1 MTTNPKKRGESKAR
15 PKRVVSAANLSS
27 GPRRGSSSEAPSL
40 LNRLTKTGLLT
51 PEQEISLATRA
62 RAGENEAK
70 QKLVEANMRL
80 VMNIAKHYRNTLV
93 PFEDLVQEGAIGL
106 MNAVER
112 YDPGKGYRFSTYAT
126 HWIRQAIGRAIDN
139 KAKTVR
145 VPAHVAELLRRLERE
160 RERLRREFGDEPT
173 MEQLA
178 KAMEVTPK
186 KIMQLQQAG
195 QEPLSLDMLVGE
207 EEDTSLG
214 SLIHDHNVRDPED
227 MVLDFERRRV
237 LDDLLNNVLT
247 DRERQVIVRRLG
259 YGDQDE
265 QVLQEIGEAL
275 KISRERVRQIE
286 AQAMRKLKDAAKSK
300 GLRNYLLQ

>member
-1 MTTNPKKRGESKAR
+1 MNSNNP
-15 PKRVVSAANLSS
+15 VN
-27 GPRRGSSSEAPSL
+27 RRGSSQGSSTVTPSRKAAPAEVPSL
-40 LNRLTKTGLLT
+40 LNRLTRVALLT
-51 PEQEISLATRA
+51 PEEELELAERA
-62 RAGENEAK
+62 RKGDEEAK

-80 VMNIAKHYRNTLV
+80 VMNIAKHYRNALV

-112 YDPGKGYRFSTYAT
+112 YDPSKGYRFSTYAT

-145 VPAHVAELLRRLERE
+145 IPAHVAEQLRRMERE
-160 RERLRREFGDEPT
+160 RERLRRETGDEPSI
-173 MEQLA
+173 EQLA
-178 KAMEVTPK
+178 KAMGVSPK
-186 KIMQLQQAG
+186 KILQLQQAA

-214 SLIHDHNVRDPED
+214 SLIHDQNVRDPEEV
-227 MVLDFERRRV
+227 MLEMERRKVLDE
-237 LDDLLNNVLT
+237 LLQTELT
-247 DRERQVIVRRLG
+247 DRERQVIIRRLG
-259 YGDQDE
+259 YGDQEE

-286 AQAMRKLKDAAKSK
+286 AQAMRKLKDAAKRR
-300 GLRNYLLQ
+300 GLREYLLQ

>member
-1 MTTNPKKRGESKAR
+1 MSTNNPI
-15 PKRVVSAANLSS
+15 N
-27 GPRRGSSSEAPSL
+27 RRGSSQGTPTLTPSRKPAPAEAPSL
-40 LNRLTKTGLLT
+40 LNRLTRVALLT
-51 PEQEISLATRA
+51 PEEEQELAERA
-62 RAGENEAK
+62 RKGDEEAR

-80 VMNIAKHYRNTLV
+80 VMNIAKHYRNVLV

-112 YDPGKGYRFSTYAT
+112 YDPSRGYRFSTYAT

-145 VPAHVAELLRRLERE
+145 IPAHVAEQLRRMERE
-160 RERLRREFGDEPT
+160 RERLRRETGDEPSV
-173 MEQLA
+173 EQLA
-178 KAMEVTPK
+178 KAMGVSPK
-186 KIMQLQQAG
+186 KILQLQQAA
-195 QEPLSLDMLVGE
+195 QEPLSLDMLIGE

-214 SLIHDHNVRDPED
+214 SLIHDQNVRDPEEV
-227 MVLDFERRRV
+227 MLERERRKVLDE
-237 LDDLLNNVLT
+237 LLETELT
-247 DRERQVIVRRLG
+247 ERERQVIIRRLG

-286 AQAMRKLKDAAKSK
+286 AQAMRKLKDAAKRR
-300 GLRNYLLQ
+300 GLREYLLQ

>member
-1 MTTNPKKRGESKAR
+1 MTVSNSPKK
-15 PKRVVSAANLSS
+15 VVSGASLST
-27 GPRRGSSSEAPSL
+27 GPRRSGASEAPSL
-40 LNRLTKTGLLT
+40 LNRLTRTGLLT
-51 PEQEISLATRA
+51 PREEQDLAHAA
-62 RAGENEAK
+62 RNVNDPIKAEHAK

-112 YDPGKGYRFSTYAT
+112 YDPDKGFRFSTYAT

-145 VPAHVAELLRRLERE
+145 VPAHVAELLRRMERE
-160 RERLRREFGDEPT
+160 REKLRREFGDEPNI
-173 MEQLA
+173 EQLA
-178 KAMEVTPK
+178 KALEVPVK
-186 KIMQLQQAG
+186 KVMQLQQAG

-214 SLIHDHNVRDPED
+214 SLIHDQNVRDTED
-227 MVLDFERRRV
+227 MVLEIERHEV
-237 LDDLLNNVLT
+237 LDDLLYNELT
-247 DRERQVIVRRLG
+247 DRERQVIIRRLG

-286 AQAMRKLKDAAKSK
+286 AQAMRKLKDAAKRK
-300 GLRNYLLQ
+300 GLKNYLLI

>member
-1 MTTNPKKRGESKAR
+1 MSSNNP
-15 PKRVVSAANLSS
+15 AN
-27 GPRRGSSSEAPSL
+27 RRGSLTGSPTLAPNRKPAGGEVPSL
-40 LNRLTKTGLLT
+40 LNRLTRVALLT
-51 PEQEISLATRA
+51 PEEELELAERA
-62 RAGENEAK
+62 RKGDEEAK

-80 VMNIAKHYRNTLV
+80 VMNIAKHYRNALV

-112 YDPGKGYRFSTYAT
+112 YDPSKGYRFSTYAT

-145 VPAHVAELLRRLERE
+145 IPAHVAEQLRRMERE
-160 RERLRREFGDEPT
+160 RERLRRETGDEPSI
-173 MEQLA
+173 EQLA
-178 KAMEVTPK
+178 KAMGVSPK
-186 KIMQLQQAG
+186 KILQLQQAA

-214 SLIHDHNVRDPED
+214 SLIHDQNVRDPEEV
-227 MVLDFERRRV
+227 MLEMERRKVLDE
-237 LDDLLNNVLT
+237 LLETELT
-247 DRERQVIVRRLG
+247 DRERQVIIRRLG
-259 YGDQDE
+259 YGDQEE

-286 AQAMRKLKDAAKSK
+286 AQAMRKLKDAAKRR
-300 GLRNYLLQ
+300 GLREYLLQ

>member
-1 MTTNPKKRGESKAR
+1 MSSNNP
-15 PKRVVSAANLSS
+15 VN
-27 GPRRGSSSEAPSL
+27 RRGSSQGSPTLTPSRKAAPSEVPSL
-40 LNRLTKTGLLT
+40 LNRLTRVALLT
-51 PEQEISLATRA
+51 PEEELELAERA
-62 RAGENEAK
+62 RKGDEEAK

-80 VMNIAKHYRNTLV
+80 VMNIAKHYRNALV

-112 YDPGKGYRFSTYAT
+112 YDPSKGYRFSTYAT

-145 VPAHVAELLRRLERE
+145 IPAHVAEQLRRMERE
-160 RERLRREFGDEPT
+160 RERLRRETGDEPSI
-173 MEQLA
+173 EQLA
-178 KAMEVTPK
+178 KAMGVSPK
-186 KIMQLQQAG
+186 KILQLQQAA

-214 SLIHDHNVRDPED
+214 SLIHDQNVRDPEEV
-227 MVLDFERRRV
+227 MLEMERRKVLDE
-237 LDDLLNNVLT
+237 LLETELT
-247 DRERQVIVRRLG
+247 DRERQVIIRRLG
-259 YGDQDE
+259 YGDQEE

-286 AQAMRKLKDAAKSK
+286 AQAMRKLKDAAKRR
-300 GLRNYLLQ
+300 GLREYLLQ

>member
-1 MTTNPKKRGESKAR
+1 MSTNNP
-15 PKRVVSAANLSS
+15 VN
-27 GPRRGSSSEAPSL
+27 RRGSSQGTPTLTPNRKPASSEAPSL
-40 LNRLTKTGLLT
+40 LNRLTRVALLT
-51 PEQEISLATRA
+51 PEEEQELAERA
-62 RAGENEAK
+62 RKGDEEAR

-80 VMNIAKHYRNTLV
+80 VMNIAKHYRNALV

-112 YDPGKGYRFSTYAT
+112 YDPSRGYRFSTYAT

-145 VPAHVAELLRRLERE
+145 IPAHVAEQLRRMERE
-160 RERLRREFGDEPT
+160 RERLRRETGDEPSV
-173 MEQLA
+173 EQLA
-178 KAMEVTPK
+178 KAMGVSPK
-186 KIMQLQQAG
+186 KILQLQQAA

-214 SLIHDHNVRDPED
+214 SLIHDQNVRDPEEV
-227 MVLDFERRRV
+227 MLERERRKM
-237 LDDLLNNVLT
+237 LDELLETELT
-247 DRERQVIVRRLG
+247 ERERQVIIRRLG

-286 AQAMRKLKDAAKSK
+286 AQAMRKLKDAAKRR
-300 GLRNYLLQ
+300 GLREYLLQ

>member
-1 MTTNPKKRGESKAR
+1 MSINSPS
-15 PKRVVSAANLSS
+15 N
-27 GPRRGSSSEAPSL
+27 RRGSSPGSPTLAPTRKAAASEVPSL
-40 LNRLTKTGLLT
+40 LNRLTRVALLT
-51 PEQEISLATRA
+51 PDEELELAERA
-62 RAGENEAK
+62 RKGDEEAK

-80 VMNIAKHYRNTLV
+80 VMNIAKHYRNALV

-112 YDPGKGYRFSTYAT
+112 YDPSKGYRFSTYAT

-145 VPAHVAELLRRLERE
+145 IPAHVAEQLRRMERE
-160 RERLRREFGDEPT
+160 RERLRRETGDEPSI
-173 MEQLA
+173 EQLS
-178 KAMEVTPK
+178 KAMGVSVK
-186 KIMQLQQAG
+186 KILQLQQAA

-214 SLIHDHNVRDPED
+214 SLIHDQNVRDPEEV
-227 MVLDFERRRV
+227 MLEMERRKVLDE
-237 LDDLLNNVLT
+237 LLETELT
-247 DRERQVIVRRLG
+247 DRERQVIIRRLG
-259 YGDQDE
+259 YGDQEE

-286 AQAMRKLKDAAKSK
+286 AQAMRKLKDAAKRR
-300 GLRNYLLQ
+300 GLRDYLLQ

>member
-1 MTTNPKKRGESKAR
+1 MSTNNP
-15 PKRVVSAANLSS
+15 AN
-27 GPRRGSSSEAPSL
+27 RRGSSQGSPPPMPGRKAAPSEVPSL
-40 LNRLTKTGLLT
+40 LNRLTRVALLT
-51 PEQEISLATRA
+51 PEEELELAKRA
-62 RAGENEAK
+62 RKGDEEAK

-80 VMNIAKHYRNTLV
+80 VMNIAKHYRNALV

-112 YDPGKGYRFSTYAT
+112 YDPSRGYRFSTYAT

-145 VPAHVAELLRRLERE
+145 IPAHVAEQLRRMERE
-160 RERLRREFGDEPT
+160 RDRLRRETGDEPSI
-173 MEQLA
+173 EQLA
-178 KAMEVTPK
+178 KAMGVSPK
-186 KIMQLQQAG
+186 KILQLQQAA

-214 SLIHDHNVRDPED
+214 SLIHDQNVRDPEEV
-227 MVLDFERRRV
+227 MLEMERRKVLDE
-237 LDDLLNNVLT
+237 LLETELT
-247 DRERQVIVRRLG
+247 DRERQVIIRRLG
-259 YGDQDE
+259 YGDQEE

-286 AQAMRKLKDAAKSK
+286 AQAMRKLKDAAKRR
-300 GLRNYLLQ
+300 GLREYLLQ

>member
-1 MTTNPKKRGESKAR
+1 MNSNNPI
-15 PKRVVSAANLSS
+15 N
-27 GPRRGSSSEAPSL
+27 RRGSSQGTPTLTANRKTASSEVPSL
-40 LNRLTKTGLLT
+40 LNRLTRVALLT
-51 PEQEISLATRA
+51 PEEEQELAERA
-62 RAGENEAK
+62 RKGDEEAR

-80 VMNIAKHYRNTLV
+80 VMNIAKHYRNALV

-112 YDPGKGYRFSTYAT
+112 YDPSRGYRFSTYAT

-145 VPAHVAELLRRLERE
+145 IPAHVAEQLRRMERE
-160 RERLRREFGDEPT
+160 RERLRRETGDEPSI
-173 MEQLA
+173 EQLA
-178 KAMEVTPK
+178 KAMGVSPK
-186 KIMQLQQAG
+186 KILQLQQAA

-214 SLIHDHNVRDPED
+214 SLIHDQNVRDPEEVILE
-227 MVLDFERRRV
+227 MERRKVLDE
-237 LDDLLNNVLT
+237 LLETELT
-247 DRERQVIVRRLG
+247 DRERQVIIRRLG
-259 YGDQDE
+259 YGDQEE

-286 AQAMRKLKDAAKSK
+286 AQAMRKLKDAAKRR
-300 GLRNYLLQ
+300 GLREYLML

>member
-1 MTTNPKKRGESKAR
+1 MSSNNPTN
-15 PKRVVSAANLSS
+15 
-27 GPRRGSSSEAPSL
+27 RRGSMQGVPTLPPSRKSASPEAPSL
-40 LNRLTKTGLLT
+40 LSRLTRVALLT
-51 PEQEISLATRA
+51 PEEEQELAERVRKGDEEA
-62 RAGENEAK
+62 R

-80 VMNIAKHYRNTLV
+80 VMNIAKHYRNALV

-112 YDPGKGYRFSTYAT
+112 YDPSKGYRFSTYAT

-145 VPAHVAELLRRLERE
+145 IPAHVAEQLRRMERE
-160 RERLRREFGDEPT
+160 RERLRRETGDEPSV
-173 MEQLA
+173 EQLA
-178 KAMEVTPK
+178 KAMSVSPK
-186 KIMQLQQAG
+186 KILQLQQAA

-214 SLIHDHNVRDPED
+214 SLIHDQNVRDPEEVILEHERRK
-227 MVLDFERRRV
+227 VLDE
-237 LDDLLNNVLT
+237 LLETELT
-247 DRERQVIVRRLG
+247 ERERQVIIRRLG

-286 AQAMRKLKDAAKSK
+286 QQAMRKLKDAARRR
-300 GLRNYLLQ
+300 GLREYLLQ

>member
-1 MTTNPKKRGESKAR
+1 MSTNNP
-15 PKRVVSAANLSS
+15 AN
-27 GPRRGSSSEAPSL
+27 RRGSSQGSPPPVPSRKAAPSEVPSL
-40 LNRLTKTGLLT
+40 LNRLTRVALLT
-51 PEQEISLATRA
+51 PEEELELAKRA
-62 RAGENEAK
+62 RKGDEEAK

-80 VMNIAKHYRNTLV
+80 VMNIAKHYRNALV

-112 YDPGKGYRFSTYAT
+112 YDPSRGYRFSTYAT

-145 VPAHVAELLRRLERE
+145 IPAHVAEQLRRMERE
-160 RERLRREFGDEPT
+160 RDRLRRETGDEPSI
-173 MEQLA
+173 EQLA
-178 KAMEVTPK
+178 KAMGVSPK
-186 KIMQLQQAG
+186 KILQLQQAA

-214 SLIHDHNVRDPED
+214 SLIHDQNVRDPEEV
-227 MVLDFERRRV
+227 MLEMERRKVLDE
-237 LDDLLNNVLT
+237 LLETELT
-247 DRERQVIVRRLG
+247 DRERQVIIRRLG
-259 YGDQDE
+259 YGDQEE

-286 AQAMRKLKDAAKSK
+286 AQAMRKLKDAARRR
-300 GLRNYLLQ
+300 GLREYLLQ

>member
-1 MTTNPKKRGESKAR
+1 MSINNPINRRAGSRSGTMLGAAR
-15 PKRVVSAANLSS
+15 KSP
-27 GPRRGSSSEAPSL
+27 PSEVPSL
-40 LNRLTKTGLLT
+40 LNKLTRVALLT
-51 PEQEISLATRA
+51 PEEEIELAERA
-62 RAGENEAK
+62 RRGDEEAK

-80 VMNIAKHYRNTLV
+80 VMNIAKHYRNALV

-112 YDPGKGYRFSTYAT
+112 YDPSKGYRFSTYAT

-145 VPAHVAELLRRLERE
+145 IPAHVAEQLRRLERE
-160 RERLRREFGDEPT
+160 RDRLRRETGEEPSI
-173 MEQLA
+173 EQLA
-178 KAMEVTPK
+178 KALGVSSK
-186 KIMQLQQAG
+186 KILQLQQAA

-214 SLIHDHNVRDPED
+214 SLIHDQNVRDPEEV
-227 MVLDFERRRV
+227 MLETERRRV
-237 LDDLLNNVLT
+237 LDELLRTELN
-247 DRERQVIVRRLG
+247 DRERQVIIRRLG

-286 AQAMRKLKDAAKSK
+286 AQAMRKLKDAAKRR
-300 GLRNYLLQ
+300 GLREYLLQ

>member
-1 MTTNPKKRGESKAR
+1 MSSNNP
-15 PKRVVSAANLSS
+15 AN
-27 GPRRGSSSEAPSL
+27 RRGSSTGSPTLAPNRKPAGAEVPSL
-40 LNRLTKTGLLT
+40 LNRLTRVALLT
-51 PEQEISLATRA
+51 PEEEIELAERA
-62 RAGENEAK
+62 RKGDEEAK

-80 VMNIAKHYRNTLV
+80 VMNIAKHYRNALV

-112 YDPGKGYRFSTYAT
+112 YDPSKGYRFSTYAT

-145 VPAHVAELLRRLERE
+145 IPAHVAEQLRRMERE
-160 RERLRREFGDEPT
+160 RERLRRETGDEPSI
-173 MEQLA
+173 EQLA
-178 KAMEVTPK
+178 KAMGVSPK
-186 KIMQLQQAG
+186 KILQLQQAA

-214 SLIHDHNVRDPED
+214 SLIHDQNVRDPEEV
-227 MVLDFERRRV
+227 MLEMERRKVLDE
-237 LDDLLNNVLT
+237 LLETELT
-247 DRERQVIVRRLG
+247 DRERQVIIRRLG
-259 YGDQDE
+259 YGDQEE

-286 AQAMRKLKDAAKSK
+286 AQAMRKLKDAAKRR
-300 GLRNYLLQ
+300 GLREYLLQ

>member
-1 MTTNPKKRGESKAR
+1 MSSNNP
-15 PKRVVSAANLSS
+15 AN
-27 GPRRGSSSEAPSL
+27 RRGSSAGSPTLAPNRKAAASEVPSL
-40 LNRLTKTGLLT
+40 LNRLTRVALLT
-51 PEQEISLATRA
+51 PEEELELAERA
-62 RAGENEAK
+62 RKGDEEAK

-80 VMNIAKHYRNTLV
+80 VMNIAKHYRNALV

-112 YDPGKGYRFSTYAT
+112 YDPSKGYRFSTYAT

-145 VPAHVAELLRRLERE
+145 IPAHVAEQLRRMERE
-160 RERLRREFGDEPT
+160 RERLRRETGDEPSI
-173 MEQLA
+173 EQLA
-178 KAMEVTPK
+178 KAMGVSPK
-186 KIMQLQQAG
+186 KILQLQQAA

-214 SLIHDHNVRDPED
+214 SLIHDQNVRDPEEV
-227 MVLDFERRRV
+227 MLEMERRKVLDE
-237 LDDLLNNVLT
+237 LLETELT
-247 DRERQVIVRRLG
+247 DRERQVIIRRLG
-259 YGDQDE
+259 YGDQEE

-286 AQAMRKLKDAAKSK
+286 AQAMRKLKDAAKRR
-300 GLRNYLLQ
+300 GLREYLLQ

>member
-1 MTTNPKKRGESKAR
+1 MGSNNPS
-15 PKRVVSAANLSS
+15 N
-27 GPRRGSSSEAPSL
+27 RRGAQNVSSMVANRRTTSSEAPSL
-40 LNRLTKTGLLT
+40 LNRLTRAALLT
-51 PEQEISLATRA
+51 PEEEIELAILA
-62 RAGENEAK
+62 REGDVEAK

-80 VMNIAKHYRNTLV
+80 VMNIAKHYRNALV

-112 YDPGKGYRFSTYAT
+112 YDPSRGYRFSTYAT

-145 VPAHVAELLRRLERE
+145 IPAHVAEQLRRLERE
-160 RERLRREFGDEPT
+160 RERLHREMGDEPT
-173 MEQLA
+173 IEQLA
-178 KAMEVTPK
+178 KAMGVSVK
-186 KIMQLQQAG
+186 KVLQLQQAS
-195 QEPLSLDMLVGE
+195 QEPLSLDKLVGE

-214 SLIHDHNVRDPED
+214 SLIHDQNVRDPEEV
-227 MVLDFERRRV
+227 MLEMERRRV
-237 LDDLLNNVLT
+237 LNELLETELT

-259 YGDQDE
+259 YGDQEE

-286 AQAMRKLKDAAKSK
+286 AQAMRKLREAAKRR
-300 GLRNYLLQ
+300 GLREYLFQ

>member
-1 MTTNPKKRGESKAR
+1 MSSNNP
-15 PKRVVSAANLSS
+15 AN
-27 GPRRGSSSEAPSL
+27 RRGSSPGSPTLAPNRKATASEVPSL
-40 LNRLTKTGLLT
+40 LNRLTRVALLT
-51 PEQEISLATRA
+51 PEEELELAERA
-62 RAGENEAK
+62 RKGDEEAK

-80 VMNIAKHYRNTLV
+80 VMNIAKHYRNALV

-112 YDPGKGYRFSTYAT
+112 YDPSKGYRFSTYAT

-145 VPAHVAELLRRLERE
+145 IPAHVAEQLRRMERE
-160 RERLRREFGDEPT
+160 RERLRRETGDEPSI
-173 MEQLA
+173 EQLA
-178 KAMEVTPK
+178 KAMGVSPK
-186 KIMQLQQAG
+186 KILQLQQAA

-214 SLIHDHNVRDPED
+214 SLIHDQNVRDPEEV
-227 MVLDFERRRV
+227 MLEMERRKVLDE
-237 LDDLLNNVLT
+237 LLETELT
-247 DRERQVIVRRLG
+247 DRERQVIIRRLG
-259 YGDQDE
+259 YGDQEE

-286 AQAMRKLKDAAKSK
+286 AQAMRKLKDAAKRR
-300 GLRNYLLQ
+300 GLREYLLQ

>member
-1 MTTNPKKRGESKAR
+1 MSINNPTN
-15 PKRVVSAANLSS
+15 
-27 GPRRGSSSEAPSL
+27 RRGSMQGVPTLPPNRKSASSEAPSL
-40 LNRLTKTGLLT
+40 LSRLTRVALLT
-51 PEQEISLATRA
+51 PEEEQELAERVRKGDEEA
-62 RAGENEAK
+62 R

-80 VMNIAKHYRNTLV
+80 VMNIAKHYRNALV

-112 YDPGKGYRFSTYAT
+112 YDPSKGYRFSTYAT

-145 VPAHVAELLRRLERE
+145 IPAHVAEQLRRMERE
-160 RERLRREFGDEPT
+160 RERLRRETGDEPSV
-173 MEQLA
+173 EQLA
-178 KAMEVTPK
+178 KAMGVSPK
-186 KIMQLQQAG
+186 KILQLQQAA

-214 SLIHDHNVRDPED
+214 SLIHDQNVRDPEEVILEHERRK
-227 MVLDFERRRV
+227 VLDE
-237 LDDLLNNVLT
+237 LLETELT
-247 DRERQVIVRRLG
+247 ERERQVIIRRLG

-286 AQAMRKLKDAAKSK
+286 QQAMRKLKDAAKRR
-300 GLRNYLLQ
+300 GLREYLLQ

>member
-1 MTTNPKKRGESKAR
+1 MQGVPTLPPSRKAAS
-15 PKRVVSAANLSS
+15 P
-27 GPRRGSSSEAPSL
+27 EAPSL
-40 LNRLTKTGLLT
+40 LSRLTRVALLT
-51 PEQEISLATRA
+51 PEEEQELAERVRKGDEEA
-62 RAGENEAK
+62 R

-80 VMNIAKHYRNTLV
+80 VMNIAKHYRNALI

-112 YDPGKGYRFSTYAT
+112 YDPSKGYRFSTYAT

-145 VPAHVAELLRRLERE
+145 IPAHVAEQLRRMERE
-160 RERLRREFGDEPT
+160 RERLRRETGDEPSV
-173 MEQLA
+173 EQLA
-178 KAMEVTPK
+178 KAMGVSPK
-186 KIMQLQQAG
+186 KILQLQQAA

-214 SLIHDHNVRDPED
+214 SLIHDQNVRDPEEVILEHERRK
-227 MVLDFERRRV
+227 VLDE
-237 LDDLLNNVLT
+237 LLETELT
-247 DRERQVIVRRLG
+247 ERERQVIIRRLG
-259 YGDQDE
+259 YGDQDV

-286 AQAMRKLKDAAKSK
+286 QQAMRKLKDAAKRR
-300 GLRNYLLQ
+300 GLREYLLQ

>member
-1 MTTNPKKRGESKAR
+1 
-15 PKRVVSAANLSS
+15 
-27 GPRRGSSSEAPSL
+27 
-40 LNRLTKTGLLT
+40 LNRLTRVALLT
-51 PEQEISLATRA
+51 PEEELELAERA
-62 RAGENEAK
+62 RNGDEEAK

-80 VMNIAKHYRNTLV
+80 VMNIAKHYRNALV

-112 YDPGKGYRFSTYAT
+112 YDPSKGYRFSTYAT

-145 VPAHVAELLRRLERE
+145 IPAHVAELLRKMEKTRE
-160 RERLRREFGDEPT
+160 HLRRETGDEPSI
-173 MEQLA
+173 EQLA
-178 KAMEVTPK
+178 KAMGVSAK
-186 KIMQLQQAG
+186 KVMQLQQAA

-214 SLIHDHNVRDPED
+214 SLIHDQNVRDPEEV
-227 MVLDFERRRV
+227 MLEMERRKVLDQ
-237 LDDLLNNVLT
+237 LLQEELT
-247 DRERQVIVRRLG
+247 DRERQVIIRRLG
-259 YGDQDE
+259 YGDQEE

-286 AQAMRKLKDAAKSK
+286 AQAMRKLKDAAKRR
-300 GLRNYLLQ
+300 GLREYLLQ

>member
-1 MTTNPKKRGESKAR
+1 MNSNNPI
-15 PKRVVSAANLSS
+15 N
-27 GPRRGSSSEAPSL
+27 RRGSSQGTPTLPANRKTASSEVPSL
-40 LNRLTKTGLLT
+40 LNRLTRVALLT
-51 PEQEISLATRA
+51 PEEEQELAERA
-62 RAGENEAK
+62 RKGDEEAR

-80 VMNIAKHYRNTLV
+80 VMNIAKHYRNALV

-112 YDPGKGYRFSTYAT
+112 YDPSRGYRFSTYAT

-145 VPAHVAELLRRLERE
+145 IPAHVAEQLRRMERE
-160 RERLRREFGDEPT
+160 RERLRRETGDEPSI
-173 MEQLA
+173 EQLA
-178 KAMEVTPK
+178 KAMGVSPK
-186 KIMQLQQAG
+186 KILQLQQAA

-214 SLIHDHNVRDPED
+214 SLIHDQNVRDPEEVILE
-227 MVLDFERRRV
+227 MERRKVLDE
-237 LDDLLNNVLT
+237 LLETELT
-247 DRERQVIVRRLG
+247 DRERQVIIRRLG
-259 YGDQDE
+259 YGDQEE

-286 AQAMRKLKDAAKSK
+286 AQAMRKLKDAAKRR
-300 GLRNYLLQ
+300 GLREYLML